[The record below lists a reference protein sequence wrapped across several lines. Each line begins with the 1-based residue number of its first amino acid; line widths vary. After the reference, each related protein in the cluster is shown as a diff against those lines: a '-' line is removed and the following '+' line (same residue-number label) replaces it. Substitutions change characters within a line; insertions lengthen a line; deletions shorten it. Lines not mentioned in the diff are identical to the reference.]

1 MARLSPDASIEQA
14 QAAVDALWTR
24 LETETAESRNST
36 GTGWGSR
43 LIPLLEEQLGY
54 YRPALWVLFGAVGL
68 LLVIGVL
75 NGSYLALAIP
85 VAVLTLFVLGL
96 TAWVGYTI
104 ATIQVEAD
112 PVPELD
118 DELPEAG
125 GAQSS

>member
-1 MARLSPDASIEQA
+1 MNDASRTQGWASCIGA
-14 QAAVDALWTR
+14 GVLAL
-24 LETETAESRNST
+24 
-36 GTGWGSR
+36 
-43 LIPLLEEQLGY
+43 
-54 YRPALWVLFGAVGL
+54 LF
-68 LLVIGVL
+68 VIGVL

-125 GAQSS
+125 EAQSS

>member
-1 MARLSPDASIEQA
+1 MNDASRSQGWAICIGA
-14 QAAVDALWTR
+14 GVLAL
-24 LETETAESRNST
+24 
-36 GTGWGSR
+36 
-43 LIPLLEEQLGY
+43 
-54 YRPALWVLFGAVGL
+54 LF
-68 LLVIGVL
+68 VIGVL

-96 TAWVGYTI
+96 MGWVGYTI

-125 GAQSS
+125 EASSS